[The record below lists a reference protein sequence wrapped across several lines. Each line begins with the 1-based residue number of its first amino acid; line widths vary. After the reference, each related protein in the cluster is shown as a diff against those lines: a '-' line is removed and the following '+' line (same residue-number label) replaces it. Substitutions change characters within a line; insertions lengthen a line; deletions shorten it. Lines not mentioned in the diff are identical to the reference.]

1 MNDANEV
8 TQLLEALAQF
18 LIEKMAVELADD
30 HIILEIETLDNPGWG
45 ISSILIPGDT
55 AIADGRKSVGA
66 FDEESQDWWICY
78 EQAYA
83 EGPRR
88 LVKTD
93 AVVMAYGGPSYLS
106 IIAEKIFSRV
116 VHGVLNENAV
126 ALNDKL
132 IEKLNNW
139 LSVQYDGEWEHSEGI
154 KIVLTGAGEWKFQ
167 ATNVSTHLM
176 RKDLGRV
183 ERPDFPILGTKKT
196 WMRDPV
202 MIDQC
207 WYHDSTSIGGLA
219 HMLQSFLDSSVL
231 DPDGVPGIIP
241 EN

>member
-1 MNDANEV
+1 MNDV
-8 TQLLEALAQF
+8 TQLLEDIAQF
-18 LIEKMAVELADD
+18 LTERMEAEPMDD

-45 ISSILIPGDT
+45 ISSILIPGGT
-55 AIADGRKSVGA
+55 AVSDGRKSVGA

-83 EGPRR
+83 ESPKR

-93 AVVMAYGGPSYLS
+93 AVVTAYGGPSYLP

-126 ALNDKL
+126 VLNDKL
-132 IEKLNNW
+132 IENLNGW
-139 LSVQYDGEWEHSEGI
+139 LLVQYDGEWEHSEGI
-154 KIVLTGAGEWKFQ
+154 KIVLTSTGQWKFQ
-167 ATNVSTHLM
+167 ATNVLTHML
-176 RKDLGRV
+176 RKDLEQAEWPV
-183 ERPDFPILGTKKT
+183 FPVLGTKKV

-202 MIDQC
+202 IIGLC

-219 HMLQSFLDSSVL
+219 HMLQSFLDSSEL
-231 DPDGVPGIIP
+231 DPAGLP
-241 EN
+241 EQP